1 MANPTLPSNERKM
14 DRDDIYIEGEGLIV
28 NDKVVVST
36 QQTNVADYTI
46 TWTANEPTAGSTATI
61 ADGNSPSVGET
72 GQAIA
77 DLTAKVNAILA
88 ILEAHGLMA
97 DA

>member
-1 MANPTLPSNERKM
+1 MANPSNEK
-14 DRDDIYIEGEGLIV
+14 GLMA
-28 NDKVVVST
+28 DKASNPILSD

-61 ADGNSPSVGET
+61 ADGAAPTVVET

-77 DLTAKVNAILA
+77 DLTAKVNAMLA
-88 ILEAHGLMA
+88 VLEAHGLMA